1 MTWIPGQQT
10 QADPNTVE
18 EDRRQMLE
26 QQEEEELHLFAL
38 IINYKV
44 LSSTQQELPEA
55 TPKANAFTVP
65 PVAAPE
71 LLHQQ
76 YCHLS
81 SLSVFHLGSSRRVIP
96 RA

>member
-1 MTWIPGQQT
+1 MIGQRC
-10 QADPNTVE
+10 NMYVSSKIE
-18 EDRRQMLE
+18 RLE
-26 QQEEEELHLFAL
+26 VSGFQGIERELHLFAL